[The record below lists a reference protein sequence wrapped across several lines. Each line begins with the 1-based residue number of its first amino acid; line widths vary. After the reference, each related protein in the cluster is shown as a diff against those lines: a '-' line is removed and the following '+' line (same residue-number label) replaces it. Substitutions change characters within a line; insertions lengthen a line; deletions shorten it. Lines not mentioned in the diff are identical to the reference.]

1 MNGFLSGVI
10 LAISYFTGVLALP
23 FGVRF
28 LREKGLVGENFAGAM
43 IPTSYGGVLAFL
55 YLWFAIF
62 LLAMEGLAPLSLF
75 PFTLFLALLV
85 ASISAVWLGW
95 LDDTLGDHGNK
106 GLGGHI
112 RAWVQHGTVTTGL
125 IKAVGGLAIAAVAAY
140 VTSGGSV
147 WWPLHTLFIA
157 LVTNWL
163 NLLDLR
169 PGRCLK
175 FYLAASVLLI
185 VLTYGHGSTILFM
198 PLVGLALAAF
208 RADLS
213 ARIMLGD
220 SGSNLLG
227 IQLGIWVA
235 TVSPPLVLLLL
246 TFLLIVGHILGETVS
261 LSRII
266 ENNRLL
272 SYLDRLG
279 RDMP

>member
-1 MNGFLSGVI
+1 MIPFLSVI
-10 LAISYFTGVLALP
+10 ILTVSLLTGMISLP
-23 FGVRF
+23 YGTRF
-28 LREKGLVGENFAGAM
+28 LREKGLVGTNFQGAS

-55 YLWFAIF
+55 YLLLTIF
-62 LLAMEGLAPLSLF
+62 LLGMNQLLPLSLF
-75 PFTLFLALLV
+75 PFTLFLAV
-85 ASISAVWLGW
+85 WAASLGAVWLGW
-95 LDDTLGDHGNK
+95 LDDTLGDHDNK

-112 RAWVQHGTVTTGL
+112 RAWLQNRTVTTGL
-125 IKAVGGLAIAAVAAY
+125 IKAVGGVAIAAVAAF
-140 VTSGGSV
+140 VTSRGGW

-175 FYLAASVLLI
+175 FYLAAAILLGI
-185 VLTYGHGSTILFM
+185 LFIDRGSTLLFL
-198 PLVGLALAAF
+198 PLLGLALAAF

-235 TVSPPLVLLLL
+235 AVSPPVVLLFL
-246 TFLLIVGHILGETVS
+246 TILLIAGHIIGETVS
-261 LSRII
+261 ITRII
-266 ENNRLL
+266 ENSRWL

-279 RDMP
+279 RDPQ